1 MLEEH
6 ATGGLGAE
14 EYMLVSLSGSNIS
27 MKYSHR
33 PNELIFAALLLL
45 LVQRRGLVLLE
56 AVVALAD
63 HTLHGRELARLLLD
77 THGMWL
83 WWCSKSSIVLP
94 EILII
99 FFTTSNLELLALRQ
113 EPR

>member
-1 MLEEH
+1 
-6 ATGGLGAE
+6 
-14 EYMLVSLSGSNIS
+14 
-27 MKYSHR
+27 
-33 PNELIFAALLLL
+33 
-45 LVQRRGLVLLE
+45 
-56 AVVALAD
+56 LAD

-77 THGMWL
+77 THGMWY
-83 WWCSKSSIVLP
+83 WWCSGCFIVLP